1 MATLTDLSSIQ
12 GKMDITIFYPDLN
25 EGVRIPAEMLV
36 EDIEVANGEE
46 QVSTVTTFAGEESEP
61 NGTYASPQINFSIK
75 LNMKALR
82 AVQPNISINSNDR
95 PTVAGQTIFGGSN
108 CTITDDAILIVHQ
121 TCGVNSDNDLQFPRV
136 KLSKNFGL
144 TLSPG
149 EVFTLPFSAYIL
161 PSPDHDGALAVYGT
175 GDLDEP
181 TLFDDETG
189 TYVPVS
195 SS

>member
-1 MATLTDLSSIQ
+1 MAEITDFSAIQ
-12 GKMDITIFYPDLN
+12 GKMDISIYYPSLN

-36 EDIEVANGEE
+36 DDIEVANGEE

-61 NGTYASPQINFSIK
+61 NGTYSSPQLNFSIK

-82 AVQPNISINSNDR
+82 LIQPNISTNSSDR
-95 PTVAGQTIFGGSN
+95 PTIAGQTIFGGSE
-108 CTITDDAILIVHQ
+108 CTVTDDAILIVHQ

-136 KLSKNFGL
+136 KLSKNFGM

-149 EVFTLPFSAYIL
+149 EVFTLPFQAYIL
-161 PSPDHDGALAVYGT
+161 GDPDNNGALAIYGT

-181 TLFDDETG
+181 TLFDVETG
-189 TYVPVS
+189 EYEPIS
-195 SS
+195 S